1 MKWPRAVHVL
11 REEDAPHFDEFSGER
26 RVEVGRWEIE
36 SATVGIGPF
45 VAQSV
50 SGRADDAAVEHEV

>member
-1 MKWPRAVHVL
+1 MAACGARIARGRCAALH
-11 REEDAPHFDEFSGER
+11 DEFSGER